1 VRSLRSPPRRY
12 LGRLASERS
21 PGLFIHAAKRVLDE
35 LPPAPSLP
43 QFHIAGD
50 GALREGLVQLAAD
63 LNISSHVTF
72 LGKLP
77 PTEVPAFL
85 STLSLLVNTRM
96 TETFGIA
103 NTEANLAGVPVVCF
117 DVAGNTESL
126 PAGGGARAP
135 ELSLESLTEAI
146 LLALSDQAPTCS
158 PPPPAF
164 GLGSFI
170 NGYSSFLSSLFPSP
184 LPPLPPPPSTL
195 PINNHVKMGKLRVG
209 YSIGSAHLRSA
220 FLTIFPEMF
229 PYYDVV
235 VEREPTR
242 DPEEVAIFVAS
253 VLDGGC
259 GASWEDKCK
268 EKFRSYKRR
277 YGNSRMVLLSGE
289 AWNVRDAAIVGADVV
304 WGAHKT
310 REHFPDTIPLV
321 YWPNAATS
329 FSERALATYRDLEVG
344 QKGGSARKFAAYM
357 YSRCDRPER
366 EEFFKILNEKAK
378 AAGQQ
383 VDALGACGGMGGQE
397 RPEKREGRCE
407 PHNTNPNPISNSS
420 QVRPELARRG
430 RVHLQ
435 AVRVRRRLRECQGG
449 RLRDREDRQ
458 RVLGRRCAHLL
469 RRPDRR
475 RGVRRGK
482 LR

>member
-1 VRSLRSPPRRY
+1 
-12 LGRLASERS
+12 
-21 PGLFIHAAKRVLDE
+21 
-35 LPPAPSLP
+35 
-43 QFHIAGD
+43 
-50 GALREGLVQLAAD
+50 
-63 LNISSHVTF
+63 
-72 LGKLP
+72 
-77 PTEVPAFL
+77 
-85 STLSLLVNTRM
+85 
-96 TETFGIA
+96 
-103 NTEANLAGVPVVCF
+103 
-117 DVAGNTESL
+117 
-126 PAGGGARAP
+126 
-135 ELSLESLTEAI
+135 
-146 LLALSDQAPTCS
+146 
-158 PPPPAF
+158 
-164 GLGSFI
+164 
-170 NGYSSFLSSLFPSP
+170 
-184 LPPLPPPPSTL
+184 
-195 PINNHVKMGKLRVG
+195 VKMGKLRVG

-235 VEREPTR
+235 VEREPTK
-242 DPEEVAIFVAS
+242 DLEEVAIFVAS

-435 AVRVRRRLRECQGG
+435 AVRVRRRLRERQGG